1 MADRFIPIPA
11 LGAAGVAVGL
21 CCGVLVLLSA
31 GVLTAL
37 AGLGLGSWHVL
48 AAGAVVVVAAPVRI
62 RRRRRTLSRQPAR
75 QIPNNPRRGHTA
87 MSTDIN
93 LEALDQLLAEGALLI
108 EVLPEGEFREEHL
121 PDAINLP
128 LKHLTPESVAHFD
141 RASPIVVYCWDS
153 L

>member
-1 MADRFIPIPA
+1 
-11 LGAAGVAVGL
+11 
-21 CCGVLVLLSA
+21 
-31 GVLTAL
+31 
-37 AGLGLGSWHVL
+37 
-48 AAGAVVVVAAPVRI
+48 
-62 RRRRRTLSRQPAR
+62 
-75 QIPNNPRRGHTA
+75 

-93 LEALDQLLAEGALLI
+93 LEALDQLLAEGAFLI